1 MSAAGGVRRALIAV
15 ADKAGVVELAREL
28 TQLGV
33 EIVSSGGT
41 AAALRDAGIDV
52 TTVSEVT
59 GSPEM
64 FGGRVKTLHPRIHGG
79 ILADRRHPEHVR
91 ELEEHG
97 IEPFD
102 LVVVNLY
109 PFRRAMASGAEA
121 DEVIENIDVGG
132 PAMVRAA
139 AKNFESV
146 AVVVEPARYGEIIE
160 GIRRSGGVEQDLRRR
175 LAAEA
180 FAHTAG
186 YDVAIASWFARVEGS
201 ESDPRRFPRSS
212 ASRSTTCPTF
222 ATGRTRISVAHST
235 RRTPAPGC
243 SAGRRCSRERCP
255 TTTGWTSSRPT
266 PSRPSCP
273 RRPR

>member
-1 MSAAGGVRRALIAV
+1 MSAPGGVRRALIAV

-52 TTVSEVT
+52 TAVSEVT

-79 ILADRRHPEHVR
+79 ILADRRRPEHVR

-109 PFRRAMASGAEA
+109 PFRRAVASGAEA
-121 DEVIENIDVGG
+121 DEAIENIDVGG
-132 PAMVRAA
+132 PAIVRAA
-139 AKNFESV
+139 LPRLLRRIAPLVQPDRER
-146 AVVVEPARYGEIIE
+146 AEPVERLGAGL
-160 GIRRSGGVEQDLRRR
+160 QDLLEIVGRFPDR
-175 LAAEA
+175 LFEQ
-180 FAHTAG
+180 G
-186 YDVAIASWFARVEGS
+186 EEQLVLRGKVLVEGS
-201 ESDPRRFPRSS
+201 QR
-212 ASRSTTCPTF
+212 CL
-222 ATGRTRISVAHST
+222 RTLDDLEHGEVR
-235 RRTPAPGC
+235 APGLPENRQGRPHEA
-243 SAGRRCSRERCP
+243 AGPGLLLDGARFGRA
-255 TTTGWTSSRPT
+255 
-266 PSRPSCP
+266 
-273 RRPR
+273 